1 MRDESPMKRSKRQK
15 IREALADRLREI
27 RYERFGEAVDPLAE
41 ALEVPAGTWMNYEEG
56 VTIPAETLLL
66 FIELTH
72 ADPHWLLTGE
82 GDRYSRR

>member
-1 MRDESPMKRSKRQK
+1 MKRQK

-27 RYERFGEAVDPLAE
+27 RYEQFGEEVDPLAE
-41 ALEVPAGTWMNYEEG
+41 ALEVPARTWVNYEEG
-56 VTIPAETLLL
+56 VTIPAEILLL

-82 GDRYSRR
+82 GDRYSSR